1 MAARHRDEPRL
12 RTLLTQECARI
23 MAEEGVKDFMLAKR
37 KATARLGLT
46 NRTLLPSNIEIEQA
60 LLAYQRLFK
69 SAEQAFH
76 LRTLRQAAVEAMRF
90 LARFRPR
97 LVGPV
102 LTGAAGNQMEINLH
116 LFADTAEEVVLFLLQ
131 HSIPFNAIERRLR
144 FGNGAY
150 AGFPAFSFGA
160 GEVNIE
166 VIVFA
171 RDAEREAPRSPVD
184 GRPMRRANL
193 AEVQALLAEAE
204 ASPAK
209 PC

>member
-1 MAARHRDEPRL
+1 MAARHRDDPRL
-12 RTLLTQECARI
+12 RALLTQECARI

-46 NRTLLPSNIEIEQA
+46 TRTLLPSNTEIEQA

-69 SAEQAFH
+69 SAEQARH

-102 LTGAAGNQMEINLH
+102 LTGAAGNQMDINLH
-116 LFADTAEEVVLFLLQ
+116 LFTDTAEDVVLFLL
-131 HSIPFNAIERRLR
+131 HHNIPFNTSERRLR
-144 FGNGAY
+144 LGSGDY
-150 AGFPAFSFGA
+150 ACFPAFSFGA

-166 VIVFA
+166 MIVFT

-184 GRPMRRANL
+184 GRPMRRATL
-193 AEVQALLAEAE
+193 AEVQALLAGEE
-204 ASPAK
+204 ASQARPG
-209 PC
+209 